1 MTENNVKTL
10 FFIGVSIV
18 FFAVLYVIVFST
30 PNIPIHVESNYV
42 GKVRFDSTSIRLLIL
57 KHSYEQMAD
66 GDAKLAIEAV
76 NIAFTQGLSIKQI
89 GEHNINRQ
97 GQADRR
103 LVFYSSDKLKD
114 YVSDQ
119 MKVSAEENDTLIIF
133 TIGHGSRSGYLA
145 SLGQRQDIQKVFS
158 ECSVENH
165 QKTIWWQLSCFASAD
180 LNYNGLS
187 DDKKDFF
194 SVIASSDSSTESPAY
209 VEGKIMEKVFVALAT
224 GDVRVDPDKDG
235 IIIARELVGFLNF
248 VSQGRGNLVYAKNAD
263 QVMFGIAGIARNL
276 PIIDQDGIQREYP
289 KDYVPFP
296 TNPILIPR

>member
-1 MTENNVKTL
+1 MTENNLKNL
-10 FFIGVSIV
+10 FLIGVSVV
-18 FFAVLYVIVFST
+18 FCAILYTIAFST
-30 PNIPIHVESNYV
+30 PNIPIKAESNFV
-42 GKVRFDSTSIRLLIL
+42 GKVKFDSTSIRLLIL

-76 NIAFTQGLSIKQI
+76 SVASTKGLSIKQI

-114 YVSDQ
+114 YVNDQ
-119 MKVSAEENDTLIIF
+119 MKISAEENDTLIIF

-158 ECSVENH
+158 ECAVENS

-187 DDKKDFF
+187 SEKKDFF
-194 SVIASSDSSTESPAY
+194 SVIASSDSFTESPAY

-235 IIIARELVGFLNF
+235 IILAKELANFLNV

-263 QVMFGIAGIARNL
+263 QVMFGIAGIARNF
-276 PIIDQDGIQREYP
+276 PIIDQDGILREYP
-289 KDYVPFP
+289 KDYIPFP
-296 TNPILIPR
+296 KNPILIPR